1 MLHLDAC
8 LFTPHTRAG
17 VIAHR
22 LDDAKVIFRDKV
34 RFPYDR
40 LDEGLKAAVPAVQDS
55 ADQLTFGNNSS
66 LRVSTSMRSGTLQL
80 LHVSE
85 FGKICAQYP
94 DKAREIVTGAL
105 NTVEA
110 GQFVVI
116 ESTAE
121 GQEGAFY
128 DLAQKARMR
137 ALSGAAL
144 TNLDYRFHFPWWG
157 NPGYA
162 LQDGRGDRGG
172 GRQLL
177 RGAPSAEDQ
186 LEPGP
191 EALAGEKGRDARG
204 RPEAGV
210 PGHA

>member
-1 MLHLDAC
+1 V
-8 LFTPHTRAG
+8 
-17 VIAHR
+17 VI
-22 LDDAKVIFRDKV
+22 

-55 ADQLTFGNNSS
+55 ANQLTFGNNSS

-128 DLAQKARMR
+128 DLAQRARAR
-137 ALSGAAL
+137 ALSGQPL
-144 TNLDYRFHFPWWG
+144 TSLDYRFHFVPWWAD
-157 NPGYA
+157 PG
-162 LQDGRGDRGG
+162 
-172 GRQLL
+172 
-177 RGAPSAEDQ
+177 
-186 LEPGP
+186 
-191 EALAGEKGRDARG
+191 
-204 RPEAGV
+204 
-210 PGHA
+210 